1 MTSADQR
8 RLLSDVDAFCQ
19 ELRDHEELAY
29 VEGHFNHHLLP
40 LAQKYDLLGIPV
52 PPEYGGRGA
61 GAVAYARALARIGQ
75 EGTGVRTFFSGH
87 TSIGQ
92 YPIMMWGTEDQK
104 RRYLPASCRGEKILA
119 FGLTEPEAGSN
130 PLEMQSTYARRG
142 DGYVLNG
149 VKYLISNAG
158 IATTVVTFA
167 YPTGGGQESAFTAEP
182 PGPDRMSAF
191 TAEPPRPVPGA
202 VSRGPVGGRVSAFIA
217 DLDAPGCAREDLVA
231 KMGMPTAN
239 TGMFELTDFRVPAE
253 NMLGPEGD
261 GFRIA
266 MGTLVSG
273 RLSVAA
279 GCLGVIEDCLTE
291 CVRYA
296 KERTQH
302 GKPIGKHQ
310 LVQEHL
316 AGIEMDRF
324 TTEAVVRLATAAKAA
339 SDAEPDN
346 AELRAR
352 AELLAAQAKLHASNA
367 AWDAADRAVQV
378 FGGRGW
384 STLYRPGRHLMD
396 VRVCRIYEGT
406 DEILKLK
413 IAAALLGKDYEA
425 FK

>member
-1 MTSADQR
+1 MRRKNAMSPADSQ
-8 RLLSDVDAFCQ
+8 RLLADANAFCE
-19 ELRDHEELAY
+19 ELREYEELCY
-29 VEGHFNHHLLP
+29 VEHRFNDRLIP
-40 LAQKYDLLGIPV
+40 LAKKHNLLGMPV
-52 PPEYGGRGA
+52 PAEYGGRGA
-61 GAVAYARALARIGQ
+61 DTITYAKALARIGQ

-92 YPIMMWGTEDQK
+92 YPIMAWGNEEQK
-104 RRYLPASCRGEKILA
+104 RRYLPASCKGEKILA

-130 PLEMQSTYARRG
+130 PLEMQMTYERKG
-142 DGYVLNG
+142 DKFLLNG

-158 IATTVVTFA
+158 IATTTVTFA
-167 YPTGGGQESAFTAEP
+167 YPA
-182 PGPDRMSAF
+182 GPASKAGR
-191 TAEPPRPVPGA
+191 
-202 VSRGPVGGRVSAFIA
+202 RVSAFIA
-217 DLDAPGCAREDLVA
+217 DLDGPGCTREDLVA

-239 TGMFELTDFRVPAE
+239 TGMFELSNYEVPAS
-253 NMLGPEGD
+253 NLLGPEGE

-279 GCLGVIEDCLTE
+279 GCLGVIEDCLAE
-291 CVRYA
+291 ALRYA
-296 KERTQH
+296 KERSQH

-316 AGIEMDRF
+316 SAIEMARIAS
-324 TTEAVVRLATAAKAA
+324 EAMVIKAA
-339 SDAEPDN
+339 EAKEASNQAPGN
-346 AELRAR
+346 AELKTNAD
-352 AELLAAQAKLHASNA
+352 LLAAQAKLFVSNA
-367 AWDAADRAVQV
+367 AWDAADHAVQI

-384 STLYRPGRHLMD
+384 STLYRPGRHLQD

-413 IAAALLGKDYEA
+413 IAAALLGKEFEA